1 MTTMPRQERG
11 EGDLTAQE
19 QPTSPVR
26 LRVPAA
32 ARAQRKSELKII
44 PGAIVLANNR
54 VFRVDGLDSL
64 TTVRAYDVVTGE
76 ALTLPLHQIES
87 PPPQRASKDPL
98 IFPEDEWERGAKLA
112 ATFAPYLDMSRLPGA
127 IRLGLSVEL
136 GITPRQVSRYFA
148 RFLGE
153 PTASA
158 MVRRPRGRRAGCKLL
173 DPSVEFVIAHTHTK
187 WYARREGISLEDL
200 VARVRGLCRRLGLNP
215 PNPKTIRR
223 RALEA
228 AGYRLDRSRNGAK
241 AAKQRWEPRPG
252 RLPQMRALELV
263 QIDHTLVD
271 LLVLS
276 DDRAQVLGRPWLTLA
291 MDVGTRTVLG
301 LYLTMSAPSA
311 VSVARCIAH
320 AVLPKRENEW
330 RHELWPMH
338 GLMSVVHVDNAKEL
352 KSLAL
357 KRGCQQHGIQ
367 IEWRPLG
374 KAHYG
379 AHIERLM
386 GTLMRLVH
394 GLPGTTFSNI
404 QQRKDYPS
412 DKRATMTLAELRVW
426 LTLKICLRYHTR
438 RHRSLGM
445 APQLCWERAWQGKQ
459 EGEFYSPRQPIHAAT
474 FRMDFLP
481 LESRR
486 LQRTG
491 VQFERSRYWHPK
503 LTPLITPNAQITL
516 RYEPEDLSRIWILDT
531 TTDTYIEAAAVQGRA
546 VGEGV
551 ATITQ
556 VEHSRMEEMTESG
569 FALCDELEAAASRE
583 TRKLRRALARTE
595 SKPPKEAYPPA
606 RGKRGGRRN
615 PASQPGRDEATIPM
629 PPAAGKLHVEEWS

>member
-1 MTTMPRQERG
+1 MTTMPRQERS
-11 EGDLTAQE
+11 EGDPMAQ

-26 LRVPAA
+26 PRVPAT
-32 ARAQRKSELKII
+32 ARTTRKSGLQIT
-44 PGAIVLANNR
+44 PGAIVLASNR

-64 TTVRAYDVVTGE
+64 TTVRVYDVVTGE
-76 ALTLPLHQIES
+76 AVTLPLHQIES
-87 PPPQRASKDPL
+87 PPQQRTNKDPL
-98 IFPEDEWERGAKLA
+98 IFPEGEWERGATLA
-112 ATFAPYLDMSRLPGA
+112 AAFAPYLDMSRLPGA
-127 IRLGLSVEL
+127 VKLGLSLQL
-136 GITPRQVSRYFA
+136 GITSRQVSRYFA
-148 RFLGE
+148 RFLEE

-158 MVRRPRGRRAGCKLL
+158 LVRRPRGRRVGCRLL
-173 DPSVEFVIAHTHTK
+173 APRVESVIAHVHTK
-187 WYARREGISLEDL
+187 RYARREGIPLEEL
-200 VARVRGLCRRLGLNP
+200 VARVHGLCRRLGLNP

-223 RALEA
+223 RAAEA
-228 AGYRLDRSRNGAK
+228 AGYCVDRSRDGAK

-252 RLPQMRALELV
+252 RLRQMRALELV

-276 DDRAQVLGRPWLTLA
+276 DDRTQVLGRPWLTVA
-291 MDVGTRTVLG
+291 MDVGSRTVLG
-301 LYLTMSAPSA
+301 LHLTMSAPSA

-330 RHELWPMH
+330 RHGLWPMH

-367 IEWRPLG
+367 IEWRPIG

-394 GLPGTTFSNI
+394 GLPGTTFSDI
-404 QQRKDYPS
+404 KQRKDYPS

-438 RHRSLGM
+438 RHRTLGM
-445 APQLCWERAWQGKQ
+445 APQLSWERAWQGER
-459 EGEFYSPRQPIHAAT
+459 EGEFYSPRQPVHAT
-474 FRMDFLP
+474 SFNMDFLP

-491 VQFERSRYWHPK
+491 VQFKCSRYWHPN
-503 LTPLITPNAQITL
+503 LAPLITPVAQITL
-516 RYEPEDLSRIWILDT
+516 RYEPEDLSRVWILDT
-531 TTDTYIEAAAVQGRA
+531 DNDTYIEAAAVEGRA

-551 ATITQ
+551 ATLTKA
-556 VEHSRMEEMTESG
+556 EHSRMEQLTDSG
-569 FALCDELEAAASRE
+569 FALCDELEAAAARE
-583 TRKLRRALARTE
+583 TRKLRQTLATTAPVTPN
-595 SKPPKEAYPPA
+595 KAAPPA

-615 PASQPGRDEATIPM
+615 PPSQLGHDEATIPM